1 MNAREAILAKIKSQI
16 TDGGEDTKRRAAVAN
31 RLSNAPKGV
40 IPERGQISAKKQIDL
55 FCEKAQAVQ
64 STVKR
69 VKSYKDIAP
78 AISDY
83 LRQKNLPQAIRL
95 GEDERFADIDW
106 EATPNL
112 AREVGPSDGTDP
124 VGVSHAHGGVA
135 ESGTLMMTSGAA
147 NPTTLN
153 FLPEDHIIVVN
164 AKDIEGDYE
173 AALARIRTEHGKGR
187 MPRTV
192 NMITGPSR
200 SGDIEQKILLGAH
213 GPRSLHVIVVDG

>member
-1 MNAREAILAKIKSQI
+1 MNAREAILAKIKSQV
-16 TDGGEDTKRRAAVAN
+16 TEGGDDTNRRAAVAN
-31 RLSNAPKGV
+31 RLSSPPKGI
-40 IPERGQISAKKQIDL
+40 IPERGQISTRKQADL
-55 FCEKAQAVQ
+55 FCQKAQAVQ

-69 VKSYKDIAP
+69 VKSYKDITA
-78 AISDY
+78 AISEY
-83 LRQKNLPQAIRL
+83 LRQKNLPQTIRL
-95 GEDERFADIDW
+95 GEDERFDAIDW
-106 EATPNL
+106 SATPSL
-112 AREVGPSDGTDP
+112 TREVGPSDGSDP

-135 ESGTLMMTSGAA
+135 ETGTLLMTSGAA

-153 FLPEDHIIVVN
+153 FLPEDHIIVVK

-173 AALARIRTEHGKGR
+173 AALDRIRTEHGKGR

-213 GPRSLHVIVVDG
+213 GPRSLHIIVVDG